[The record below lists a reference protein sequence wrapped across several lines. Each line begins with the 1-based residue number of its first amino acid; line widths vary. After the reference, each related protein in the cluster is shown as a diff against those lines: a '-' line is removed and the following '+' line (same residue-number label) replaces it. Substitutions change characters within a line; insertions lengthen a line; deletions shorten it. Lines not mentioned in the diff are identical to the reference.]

1 MARVA
6 AMVIRFDKRTRKGV
20 LPLFERLQELGGT
33 PRHLRLS
40 ERQVQHRKR
49 MLQYLATQRRA
60 VQ

>member
-1 MARVA
+1 
-6 AMVIRFDKRTRKGV
+6 MVIRFDKRTRKGV